1 MKKYILAVFWGLLL
15 LGACG
20 NHEIEETSSSSIES
34 SADAS
39 SAYVSHESVTSEDS
53 REEVSSMIESS
64 EEEETTAEESV
75 EDSSVAESSEEES
88 SVPEVS
94 EEESSVTESS
104 EEESS
109 ETESSHVSEDSSIP
123 NEEITIANNIHTNM
137 NAEAAKEF
145 LEKIEKA
152 AADGKSVSIY
162 YRDTETGYYFYRNID
177 KRYPS
182 ASVIKAFYC
191 QYLVATGVD
200 LQQKIQLTEASKI
213 SSSKKLRKE
222 HIGSWYTV
230 EELIQYS
237 IRNSDNM
244 AYYLLFLTFG
254 RSGFNDYIRSLGLEE
269 PLLYS
274 IEYTTIGAE
283 PAAKCMMEI
292 YRYAQETGNTF
303 LIDHLKNTTH
313 RRQID
318 AGTDAEI
325 AHKYGFQ
332 DGKNLGYHDAAIVY
346 AEEPYILTICSR
358 ENGYESGCN
367 DVFIEVARLVEE
379 MHGLMH

>member
-1 MKKYILAVFWGLLL
+1 MKKYILVVLLGLLIL
-15 LGACG
+15 AACG
-20 NHEIEETSSSSIES
+20 SEELEESSSPSSASSSEGSSYVSVESVSAEDSSEEALSAAES
-34 SADAS
+34 SKEELPSEEESAEES
-39 SAYVSHESVTSEDS
+39 SFE
-53 REEVSSMIESS
+53 ESS
-64 EEEETTAEESV
+64 EEEASAPEISEE
-75 EDSSVAESSEEES
+75 ESSVAESSEEES
-88 SVPEVS
+88 SVAESSDVS
-94 EEESSVTESS
+94 EEES
-104 EEESS
+104 EE
-109 ETESSHVSEDSSIP
+109 P
-123 NEEITIANNIHTNM
+123 EEPITVAKNIYTNM
-137 NAEAAKEF
+137 TSEAAREF
-145 LEKIEKA
+145 LEKIEA
-152 AADGKSVSIY
+152 AAAEGKSVSIY
-162 YRDTETGYYFYRNID
+162 YRDTETGYYFYRNIE
-177 KRYPS
+177 KRYSS

-191 QYLVATGVD
+191 QYLIATGVD
-200 LQQKIQLTEASKI
+200 LQQKVQLTEASKI
-213 SSSKKLRKE
+213 SSSKKLTKE

-254 RSGFNDYIRSLGLEE
+254 KSGFNDYIRSLGLEE

-283 PAAKCMMEI
+283 PAALCMMEI
-292 YRYAQETGNTF
+292 YRYAQETGDTF

-332 DGKNLGYHDAAIVY
+332 DGKNLGYHDVAIVY
-346 AEEPYILTICSR
+346 TEEPYILAICTR

-367 DVFIEVARLVEE
+367 DVFIEVAGLVEE
-379 MHGLMH
+379 MHISMH